1 MLDLQRR
8 RQKPRSAPAIIFT
21 RILIA
26 THFVAGLTAASLL
39 MFHELFRHAVI
50 VSLWLVLTML
60 LVWSMMK
67 QQQWSRVFFGL
78 LLGAGVLGCLFM
90 LIWIMPTLDRD
101 APVMLTRR
109 VLPFWL
115 TLLTALYGGLT
126 LLVLASRRVW
136 RATEKG
142 FNLMEVPDSPYE

>member
-26 THFVAGLTAASLL
+26 THFFAGLTAASLL
-39 MFHELFRHAVI
+39 MFHELFRHAV
-50 VSLWLVLTML
+50 VVAVWLLLTML
-60 LVWSMMK
+60 MIWNMMRQK
-67 QQQWSRVFFGL
+67 QWSRI
-78 LLGAGVLGCLFM
+78 LLGLFLGLGVIGSLFM
-90 LIWIMPTLDRD
+90 LIWVMPTLDRD

-115 TLLTALYGGLT
+115 TLLTALYGGLS